1 MCTTPT
7 DGNGYPKPQ
16 NPTGFTPYEDIYG
29 IISLLTGMLVDKN
42 LYPLGIWVQVWVGT
56 THIIHTIIN
65 NKVYIS

>member
-1 MCTTPT
+1 
-7 DGNGYPKPQ
+7 
-16 NPTGFTPYEDIYG
+16 
-29 IISLLTGMLVDKN
+29 MLVDKN